1 MKAVVLYGVNLPL
14 KITKID
20 TPKPLTGKVLVQ
32 IKAAAI
38 NRRDLWIKEGKYA
51 GLKFPIILG
60 SDCAGLIHSVGADV
74 DSALIGEEVIIN
86 PSLNWG
92 KNENYQG
99 PEFQILGL
107 PQNGTFAQ
115 FLAIDVAQICKK
127 PSFLSFEQAAAIPLS
142 GLTAFRALFKKG
154 NLLKGET
161 VLISGAGGGTATF
174 ALLFAVALG
183 ANVYVTAG
191 NKQKVGKAILLGAKG
206 GVCYKDEDWDNQLLA
221 LTNGFDVIID
231 SALGSGFVKYPSI
244 TKPGGRIVFFGGTA
258 GNMPEINGR
267 QIFWKQLQ
275 ILGTTMGS
283 PKDFEA
289 MIAFINQYQI
299 KPVIDEVFDLVD
311 ADFAFKKMADYGQ
324 FGKMVLRV
332 N

>member
-1 MKAVVLYGVNLPL
+1 MKAVVLNGVKQPLNLIETQLPTL
-14 KITKID
+14 
-20 TPKPLTGKVLVQ
+20 LNGQVLVQ

-38 NRRDLWIKEGKYA
+38 NRRDWWIKEGKYA

-60 SDCAGLIHSVGADV
+60 SDGAGIVHSVGGGV
-74 DSALIGEEVIIN
+74 DNEWIGQEVIIN

-92 KNENYQG
+92 DNESFQG
-99 PEFQILGL
+99 PKFEILGL

-115 FLAIDVAQICKK
+115 FVALDIAQVYKK
-127 PSFLSFEQAAAIPLS
+127 PTFLSFEQAAAIPLS
-142 GLTAFRALFKKG
+142 GLTAFRALFPKA
-154 NLLKGET
+154 NLQKEQT
-161 VLISGAGGGTATF
+161 VLIAGAGGGTATF
-174 ALLFAVALG
+174 ALLFAVAFG

-191 NKQKVGKAILLGAKG
+191 NKQKVGKAILMGAKG
-206 GVCYKDEDWDNQLLA
+206 GVCYKDEDWDTQLLN

-231 SALGSGFVKYPSI
+231 SALGSGFAKYPTI
-244 TKPGGRIVFFGGTA
+244 TKPGGRIVLFGGTA

-289 MIAFINQYQI
+289 MIAFVNQHQI
-299 KPVIDEVFDLVD
+299 KPIIDEVFDLAV
-311 ADFAFKKMADYGQ
+311 ADFAFKKMENYGQ
-324 FGKMVLRV
+324 FGKMVLRI

>member
-1 MKAVVLYGVNLPL
+1 MKAVVLNGVKQPLNLIETQLPTL
-14 KITKID
+14 
-20 TPKPLTGKVLVQ
+20 LNGQVLVQ

-38 NRRDLWIKEGKYA
+38 NRRDWWIKEGKYA

-60 SDCAGLIHSVGADV
+60 SDGAGIVHSVGNGV
-74 DSALIGEEVIIN
+74 DNEWIGQEVIIN

-92 KNENYQG
+92 DNESFQG
-99 PEFQILGL
+99 SKFEILGL

-115 FLAIDVAQICKK
+115 FVAINLAQVHKK
-127 PSFLSFEQAAAIPLS
+127 PIFLSFEQAAAIPLS
-142 GLTAFRALFKKG
+142 GLTAFRALFTKA
-154 NLLKGET
+154 NLQKEQT
-161 VLISGAGGGTATF
+161 VLIAGAGGGTATF

-206 GVCYKDEDWDNQLLA
+206 GVCYKDEDWDTQLLN

-231 SALGSGFVKYPSI
+231 SALGSGFAKYPNI

-258 GNMPEINGR
+258 GNMPEISGR

-289 MIAFINQYQI
+289 MIAFVNQYQI
-299 KPVIDEVFDLVD
+299 KPVIDEVFDLAD
-311 ADFAFKKMADYGQ
+311 ADFAFKKMENYGQ
-324 FGKMVLRV
+324 FGKMVLRI